1 MLVELLTK
9 LGYRTDEEVRE
20 ELTKRLKEETRKK
33 QKKWEEKLKNLSD
46 SERLDVIEVIVK
58 YETDLK
64 EMRNK
69 IVKVLESREKP
80 KDDDS
85 SDLWLLEKDWF
96 WTPGAAGG
104 YFDPFKYLPR
114 R

>member
-33 QKKWEEKLKNLSD
+33 QKKWEEMLKNLSD

-80 KDDDS
+80 KF
-85 SDLWLLEKDWF
+85 DLWEEEEWEKDWF